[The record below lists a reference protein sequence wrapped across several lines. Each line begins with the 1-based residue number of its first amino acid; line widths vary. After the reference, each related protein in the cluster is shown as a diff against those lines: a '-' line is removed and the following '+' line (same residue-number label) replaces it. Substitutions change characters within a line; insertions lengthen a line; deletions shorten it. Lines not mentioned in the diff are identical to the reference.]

1 MKILKNYQALRYI
14 VIIMALEIVA
24 ISINF
29 FYAPAKVAAGGATG
43 LAILINEL
51 VGFDRAATVLIV
63 NLIMIVLAAVFL
75 DRGTTGRIAFG
86 SIVLPVLL
94 KVTPSFQVLQDRTFA
109 VLVGGSIFAVGVALL
124 YRIDASSG
132 GTAVPPMIFKK
143 YFRISPALSLL
154 AINTVVSLGNLVTQG
169 LEALILALFSLVIT
183 AVVMNYIETG
193 LDRRKMV
200 YITTNDRIDDLK
212 KYLLDGDK
220 GFTIMDV
227 RGGYMGDGR
236 EMLMV
241 VLDNHEYNHFFCVA
255 FIKLIRRLLRSLMIF
270 LGRMEGLFFDD
281 VTTRSRLFC

>member
-14 VIIMALEIVA
+14 VIVMALEIVA

-75 DRGTTGRIAFG
+75 DRGTTERIAFG

-154 AINTVVSLGNLVTQG
+154 AIDTVVSLGNLVTQG

-212 KYLLDGDK
+212 KYLLDGNK
-220 GFTIMDV
+220 GFNNY
-227 RGGYMGDGR
+227 G
-236 EMLMV
+236 
-241 VLDNHEYNHFFCVA
+241 C
-255 FIKLIRRLLRSLMIF
+255 S
-270 LGRMEGLFFDD
+270 
-281 VTTRSRLFC
+281 

>member
-14 VIIMALEIVA
+14 VIVMALEIVA

-75 DRGTTGRIAFG
+75 DRGTTARIAFG

-143 YFRISPALSLL
+143 YFRMSPALSLL
-154 AINTVVSLGNLVTQG
+154 AIDTVVSLGNLVTQG

-241 VLDNHEYNHFFCVA
+241 VLDNHEYNHFLRGIHQVDPEA
-255 FIKLIRRLLRSLMIF
+255 FTIAYDISEAHGGTF
-270 LGRMEGLFFDD
+270 L
-281 VTTRSRLFC
+281 

>member
-14 VIIMALEIVA
+14 VIVMALEIVA

-29 FYAPAKVAAGGATG
+29 FYAPAKVAAGGVTG

-75 DRGTTGRIAFG
+75 DRGTTARIAFG

-109 VLVGGSIFAVGVALL
+109 VLVGGSIFAVGVAVL

-154 AINTVVSLGNLVTQG
+154 AIDTVVSLGNLVTQG

-241 VLDNHEYNHFFCVA
+241 VLDNHEYNHFLRGIHQVDPEA
-255 FIKLIRRLLRSLMIF
+255 FTIAYDISEAHGGTF
-270 LGRMEGLFFDD
+270 L
-281 VTTRSRLFC
+281 

>member
-14 VIIMALEIVA
+14 VIVMALEIVA

-75 DRGTTGRIAFG
+75 DRGTTARIAFG

-94 KVTPSFQVLQDRTFA
+94 KVTPSFQVLQYRTFA

-154 AINTVVSLGNLVTQG
+154 AIDTVVSLGNLVTQG

-241 VLDNHEYNHFFCVA
+241 VLDNHEYNHFLRGIHQVDPEA
-255 FIKLIRRLLRSLMIF
+255 FTIAYDISEAHGGTF
-270 LGRMEGLFFDD
+270 L
-281 VTTRSRLFC
+281 

>member
-14 VIIMALEIVA
+14 VIVMALEIVA

-75 DRGTTGRIAFG
+75 DRGTTARIAFG

-154 AINTVVSLGNLVTQG
+154 AIDTVVSLGNLVTQG

-200 YITTNDRIDDLK
+200 YITTNDRIDNLK

-241 VLDNHEYNHFFCVA
+241 VLDNHEYNHFLRGIHQVDPEA
-255 FIKLIRRLLRSLMIF
+255 FTIAYDISEAHGGTF
-270 LGRMEGLFFDD
+270 L
-281 VTTRSRLFC
+281 

>member
-14 VIIMALEIVA
+14 VIVMALEIVA

-75 DRGTTGRIAFG
+75 DRGTTARIAFG

-154 AINTVVSLGNLVTQG
+154 AIDTVVSLGNLVTQG

-227 RGGYMGDGR
+227 RGGYMDDGR

-241 VLDNHEYNHFFCVA
+241 VLDNHEYNHF
-255 FIKLIRRLLRSLMIF
+255 LRSIHQVDPEAFTIAYDISEAHGGTF
-270 LGRMEGLFFDD
+270 L
-281 VTTRSRLFC
+281 

>member
-14 VIIMALEIVA
+14 VIVMALEIVA

-75 DRGTTGRIAFG
+75 DRGTTARIAFG

-154 AINTVVSLGNLVTQG
+154 AIDTVVSLGNLVTQG

-183 AVVMNYIETG
+183 AIVMNYIETG

-241 VLDNHEYNHFFCVA
+241 VLDNHEYNHFLRGIHQVDPEA
-255 FIKLIRRLLRSLMIF
+255 FTIAYDISEAHGGTF
-270 LGRMEGLFFDD
+270 L
-281 VTTRSRLFC
+281 

>member
-14 VIIMALEIVA
+14 VIVMALEIVA

-75 DRGTTGRIAFG
+75 DRGTTARIAFG

-154 AINTVVSLGNLVTQG
+154 AIDTVVSLGNLVTQG

-193 LDRRKMV
+193 LDRHKMV

-241 VLDNHEYNHFFCVA
+241 VLDNHEYNHFLRGIHQVDPEA
-255 FIKLIRRLLRSLMIF
+255 FTIAYDISEAHGGTF
-270 LGRMEGLFFDD
+270 L
-281 VTTRSRLFC
+281 

>member
-1 MKILKNYQALRYI
+1 
-14 VIIMALEIVA
+14 
-24 ISINF
+24 
-29 FYAPAKVAAGGATG
+29 
-43 LAILINEL
+43 
-51 VGFDRAATVLIV
+51 
-63 NLIMIVLAAVFL
+63 MIVLAAVFL

-94 KVTPSFQVLQDRTFA
+94 KVTPSFQVLQDQTFA

>member
-14 VIIMALEIVA
+14 VIVMALEIVA

-75 DRGTTGRIAFG
+75 DRGTTARIAFG
-86 SIVLPVLL
+86 SIVLPMLL

-154 AINTVVSLGNLVTQG
+154 AIDTVVSLGNLVTQG

-241 VLDNHEYNHFFCVA
+241 VLDNHEYNHFLRGIHQVDPEA
-255 FIKLIRRLLRSLMIF
+255 FTIAYDISEAHGGTF
-270 LGRMEGLFFDD
+270 L
-281 VTTRSRLFC
+281 

>member
-14 VIIMALEIVA
+14 VIVMALEIVA

-75 DRGTTGRIAFG
+75 DRGTTARIAFG

-154 AINTVVSLGNLVTQG
+154 AIDTVVSLGNLVTQG

-241 VLDNHEYNHFFCVA
+241 VLDNHEYNLFLRGIHQVDPEA
-255 FIKLIRRLLRSLMIF
+255 FTIAYDISEAHGGTF
-270 LGRMEGLFFDD
+270 L
-281 VTTRSRLFC
+281 

>member
-109 VLVGGSIFAVGVALL
+109 VLVGGSIFAGGVALL

-236 EMLMV
+236 
-241 VLDNHEYNHFFCVA
+241 
-255 FIKLIRRLLRSLMIF
+255 
-270 LGRMEGLFFDD
+270 
-281 VTTRSRLFC
+281 

>member
-14 VIIMALEIVA
+14 VIVMALEIVA

-75 DRGTTGRIAFG
+75 DRGTTARIAFG

-154 AINTVVSLGNLVTQG
+154 AIDTVVSLGNLVTQG

-241 VLDNHEYNHFFCVA
+241 VLDNHEYNHFLRGIHQVNPEA
-255 FIKLIRRLLRSLMIF
+255 FTIAYDISEAHGGTF
-270 LGRMEGLFFDD
+270 L
-281 VTTRSRLFC
+281 

>member
-14 VIIMALEIVA
+14 VIVMALEIVA

-75 DRGTTGRIAFG
+75 DRGTTARIAFG
-86 SIVLPVLL
+86 SIALPVLL

-154 AINTVVSLGNLVTQG
+154 AIDTVVSLGNLVTQG

-241 VLDNHEYNHFFCVA
+241 VLDNHEYNLFLRGIHQVDPEA
-255 FIKLIRRLLRSLMIF
+255 FTIAYDISEAHGGTF
-270 LGRMEGLFFDD
+270 L
-281 VTTRSRLFC
+281 

>member
-14 VIIMALEIVA
+14 VIVMALEIVA

-75 DRGTTGRIAFG
+75 DRGTTARIAFG

-154 AINTVVSLGNLVTQG
+154 AIDTVVSLGNLVTQG

-241 VLDNHEYNHFFCVA
+241 VLDNHEYNHFLRGIHQVDPEA
-255 FIKLIRRLLRSLMIF
+255 FTIAYDISEAHGGAF
-270 LGRMEGLFFDD
+270 L
-281 VTTRSRLFC
+281 

>member
-14 VIIMALEIVA
+14 VIVMALEIVA

-75 DRGTTGRIAFG
+75 DRGTTARIAFG

-124 YRIDASSG
+124 YRIDDSSG

-154 AINTVVSLGNLVTQG
+154 AIDTVVSLGNLVTQG

-241 VLDNHEYNHFFCVA
+241 VLDNHEYNHFLRGIHQVDPEA
-255 FIKLIRRLLRSLMIF
+255 FTIAYDISEAHGGTF
-270 LGRMEGLFFDD
+270 L
-281 VTTRSRLFC
+281 

>member
-14 VIIMALEIVA
+14 VIVMALEIVA

-75 DRGTTGRIAFG
+75 DRGTTARIAFG

-154 AINTVVSLGNLVTQG
+154 AIDTVVSLGNLVTQG

-220 GFTIMDV
+220 GFTIMDSSW
-227 RGGYMGDGR
+227 
-236 EMLMV
+236 
-241 VLDNHEYNHFFCVA
+241 
-255 FIKLIRRLLRSLMIF
+255 RLY
-270 LGRMEGLFFDD
+270 G
-281 VTTRSRLFC
+281 

>member
-14 VIIMALEIVA
+14 VIVMALEIVA

-75 DRGTTGRIAFG
+75 DRGTTARIAFG

-94 KVTPSFQVLQDRTFA
+94 KVTPSFQVLQDRTFV

-124 YRIDASSG
+124 HRIDASSG

-154 AINTVVSLGNLVTQG
+154 AIDTVVSLGNLVTQG

-241 VLDNHEYNHFFCVA
+241 VLDNHEDNHFLRGI
-255 FIKLIRRLLRSLMIF
+255 IKLIRRLLRSLMIF
-270 LGRMEGLFFDD
+270 LRRMEGLFFDD

>member
-1 MKILKNYQALRYI
+1 MKLLKNYQALRYI
-14 VIIMALEIVA
+14 VIVMALEIVA

-43 LAILINEL
+43 FAILMNEL
-51 VGFDRAATVLIV
+51 VGFDRAATVLVV

-75 DRGTTGRIAFG
+75 DRGTTARIAFG
-86 SIVLPVLL
+86 SIVLPILL
-94 KVTPSFQVLQDRTFA
+94 KITPSFQVLHDRTFS

-154 AINTVVSLGNLVTQG
+154 AIDTIVSLGNLATEG

-212 KYLLDGDK
+212 KYLIDGDK

-241 VLDNHEYNHFFCVA
+241 VLDNHEYNHFLRGIHQVDPEA
-255 FIKLIRRLLRSLMIF
+255 FTIAYDISEAH
-270 LGRMEGLFFDD
+270 GGTFF
-281 VTTRSRLFC
+281 

>member
-14 VIIMALEIVA
+14 VIVMALEIVA

-75 DRGTTGRIAFG
+75 DRGTTARIAFG

-94 KVTPSFQVLQDRTFA
+94 KVTPSFQVLQDRTLA

-154 AINTVVSLGNLVTQG
+154 AIDTVVSLGNLVTQG

-241 VLDNHEYNHFFCVA
+241 VLDNHEYNHFLRGIHQVDPEA
-255 FIKLIRRLLRSLMIF
+255 FTIAYDISEAHGGTF
-270 LGRMEGLFFDD
+270 L
-281 VTTRSRLFC
+281 

>member
-14 VIIMALEIVA
+14 VIVMALEIVA

-75 DRGTTGRIAFG
+75 DLGTTGRIAFG

-154 AINTVVSLGNLVTQG
+154 AIDTVVSLGNLVTQG

-241 VLDNHEYNHFFCVA
+241 VLDNHEYNHFLRGIHQVDPEA
-255 FIKLIRRLLRSLMIF
+255 FTIAYDISEAHGGTF
-270 LGRMEGLFFDD
+270 L
-281 VTTRSRLFC
+281 

>member
-14 VIIMALEIVA
+14 VIVMALEIVA

-75 DRGTTGRIAFG
+75 DRGTTARIAFG

-154 AINTVVSLGNLVTQG
+154 AIDTVVSLGNLVTQG

-241 VLDNHEYNHFFCVA
+241 VLDNHEYNHFLRGIHQVDPEA
-255 FIKLIRRLLRSLMIF
+255 FTIAYDISEAHGGTF
-270 LGRMEGLFFDD
+270 L
-281 VTTRSRLFC
+281 

>member
-1 MKILKNYQALRYI
+1 MKLLKNYQALRYI
-14 VIIMALEIVA
+14 VIVMALEIVA

-43 LAILINEL
+43 FAILMNEL
-51 VGFDRAATVLIV
+51 VGFDRAATVLVV
-63 NLIMIVLAAVFL
+63 NLIMIVLAGVFL
-75 DRGTTGRIAFG
+75 DRGTTARIAFG
-86 SIVLPVLL
+86 SIVLPILL
-94 KVTPSFQVLQDRTFA
+94 KITPSFQVLHDRTFS

-154 AINTVVSLGNLVTQG
+154 AIDTIVSLGNLATEG

-212 KYLLDGDK
+212 KYLIDGDK

-241 VLDNHEYNHFFCVA
+241 VLDNHEYNHFLRGIHQVDPEA
-255 FIKLIRRLLRSLMIF
+255 FTIAYDISEAH
-270 LGRMEGLFFDD
+270 GGTFF
-281 VTTRSRLFC
+281 

>member
-14 VIIMALEIVA
+14 VIVMALEIVA

-43 LAILINEL
+43 FAILMNEL
-51 VGFDRAATVLIV
+51 VGFDRAATVLVV
-63 NLIMIVLAAVFL
+63 NLIMIVLAGVFL
-75 DRGTTGRIAFG
+75 DRGTTARIAFG
-86 SIVLPVLL
+86 SIVLPILL
-94 KVTPSFQVLQDRTFA
+94 KITPSFQVLHDRTFS

-154 AINTVVSLGNLVTQG
+154 AIDTIVSLGNLATEG

-212 KYLLDGDK
+212 KYLIDGDK

-241 VLDNHEYNHFFCVA
+241 VLDNHEYNHFLRGIHQVDPEA
-255 FIKLIRRLLRSLMIF
+255 FTIAYDISEAH
-270 LGRMEGLFFDD
+270 GGTFF
-281 VTTRSRLFC
+281 